1 MKKTII
7 IMLLMLFT
15 LFLAAVDIA
24 AAEKENTAVVKA
36 VFEAF
41 KSRDMLTLDKLMA
54 PEPAKQMKYWLNGII
69 REVTDFKITVDD
81 IFASGNNVA
90 ARWTLL
96 GEKDRTIGEDWTVH
110 FVCVFQVVDGMVAQM
125 WLGED
130 MQREM
135 KRLGFKVIPPTP
147 RTLEEKLHATI
158 RDINLIG
165 RVVTLYM
172 EDNSYAP
179 KVNTIKEFAKLVQP
193 FYIKTCPLE
202 DAWGNELIYKFDPK
216 EPKNYWVASPGSDGK
231 FNGFD
236 QVGTWPPGSENGQDI
251 ILHNGQFQYGPEKK

>member
-1 MKKTII
+1 MI
-7 IMLLMLFT
+7 LLIVLFT
-15 LFLAAVDIA
+15 LFLAAADIA

-41 KSRDMLTLDKLMA
+41 KTRDMLTLDKLMA

-69 REVTDFKITVDD
+69 QEVTDFKVTVDD

-96 GEKDRTIGEDWTVH
+96 GEKDRTLGEDWTVH
-110 FVCVFQVVDGMVAQM
+110 FICIFQVADGKVTQM

-147 RTLEEKLHATI
+147 RTLDGKLDATMS
-158 RDINLIG
+158 DIHVIG
-165 RVVTLYM
+165 RVVTLFTK
-172 EDNSYAP
+172 NNPHAP
-179 KVNTIKEFAKLVQP
+179 KVNTIKEFAKIVQP
-193 FYIKTCPLE
+193 NYIKTCPLE
-202 DAWGNELIYKFDPK
+202 DAWGNDLIYKFDPK
-216 EPKNYWVASPGSDGK
+216 DPKNYWVASPGSDGK

-236 QVGTWPPGSENGQDI
+236 QVGTWPSANENGQDI
-251 ILHNGQFQYGPEKK
+251 IFHNGQFQYGPGKK